1 MARVKRSTN
10 ARRRHKKV
18 LKQARGFYGAK
29 SKLYIVAN
37 IAVMRSLRSAYI

>member
-18 LKQARGFYGAK
+18 LKQARGFTE
-29 SKLYIVAN
+29 LRVNYIE
-37 IAVMRSLRSAYI
+37 LLTQQ